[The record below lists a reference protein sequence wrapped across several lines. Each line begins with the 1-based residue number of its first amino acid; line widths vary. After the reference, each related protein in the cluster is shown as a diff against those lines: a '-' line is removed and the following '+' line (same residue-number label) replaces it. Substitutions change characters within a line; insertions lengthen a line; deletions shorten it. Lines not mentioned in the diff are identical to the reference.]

1 MQNYKAC
8 VINGTS
14 SSMTT
19 TVTSVL
25 VQSLGFAFALC
36 AALGAALASSMSIL
50 ENVVLS
56 SFLVVVGIAI
66 GWGIMS
72 RLKHVVSFLVLP
84 VHGLLGSN
92 NTLGFVSVALDG
104 RNSLAQL
111 FGAGCILDV
120 TNKRCHV
127 LNCVC
132 KYTVFK
138 GYVRSSV
145 FHLPSDRYRQ

>member
-1 MQNYKAC
+1 
-8 VINGTS
+8 
-14 SSMTT
+14 
-19 TVTSVL
+19 
-25 VQSLGFAFALC
+25 
-36 AALGAALASSMSIL
+36 MSIL

-72 RLKHVVSFLVLP
+72 RLKHIVSFLVLP

-92 NTLGFVSVALDG
+92 NTLGFVSVALDR

-111 FGAGCILDV
+111 FGAGCILNV

-127 LNCVC
+127 LDCVVSIQC
-132 KYTVFK
+132 LKVM
-138 GYVRSSV
+138 
-145 FHLPSDRYRQ
+145 